1 MNNVQIFNKK
11 SNKNFRRKLRKLSIR
26 AERELW
32 GQIRNRKIGYKFRRQ
47 FGVGKYIVDF
57 YCPELKLAIELDG
70 QYHASYAM
78 QTLDQEKDIQIQKFG
93 ITVLRFENKVVFE
106 QPEEIINQIRK
117 ISKKNIRNSFI
128 FF

>member
-1 MNNVQIFNKK
+1 MPTEVQLWKLLKNKQVED
-11 SNKNFRRKLRKLSIR
+11 L
-26 AERELW
+26 
-32 GQIRNRKIGYKFRRQ
+32 KFRRQ
-47 FGVGKYIVDF
+47 HSIENYIVDF

-78 QTLDQEKDIQIQKFG
+78 QTLDQERNIQIQKFG

-117 ISKKNIRNSFI
+117 ISKKNE
-128 FF
+128 